1 MINTYQNQIIHGD
14 CIEVMKKIP
23 TESVDL
29 IVTDPPYVVN
39 YRSRDGRAYPN
50 DNSTA
55 WIEPAFA
62 EAHRVLK
69 KDTFFVCFYGWHK
82 VNYFL
87 YAWRKAGFRTLEQL
101 IWVKDYPASTGKVL
115 RYHEAAYLM
124 EKGNSPRPQVI
135 LRSVLPWQYEGN
147 ELHPTQKPVM
157 TILPL
162 IMAYSRKG
170 DIVLDPFCGSGTTAV
185 AAKQLGRRYIGIEI
199 TEKYARIAQERLNNQ
214 YRA

>member
-1 MINTYQNQIIHGD
+1 MMQTYQNQIIQGD
-14 CIEVMKKIP
+14 CLEVMKKIP

-39 YRSRDGRAYPN
+39 YTSRDDRAFPN

-62 EAHRVLK
+62 QAHRVLK
-69 KDTFFVCFYGWHK
+69 KDTFLVCFYGWHK
-82 VNYFL
+82 VNYFFN
-87 YAWRKAGFRTLEQL
+87 AWRKAGFRTLEQL
-101 IWVKDYPASTGKVL
+101 IFVKDYPASTGTVQ

-185 AAKQLGRRYIGIEI
+185 AAKLLGRGYIGIEI
-199 TEKYARIAQERLNNQ
+199 TEKYARIAQERLKRNS
-214 YRA
+214 